1 MIKMLDVVGGTAG
14 AGGVLGLESL
24 FRPLVL
30 VLAMGIALFVL
41 VLGLADQRF
50 LMGAGLL
57 LYAAQMFN
65 GAVVPVSANGYAALA
80 LVCVLLAGILRK
92 RLPRFGVLVTG
103 VFPAIYVYLALAL
116 LLLPRSVDM
125 GESLKSIFLLV
136 YLIVFC
142 WCLLSAADGEDV
154 RVVLRWTSGLVV
166 AISMVLVIV
175 MPSAAIGGYEL
186 DIVANRWRGLTQN
199 PNALSTYAALFFLT
213 AGTMTAAMVSLA
225 PALVVMFGTASRAA
239 ALALGIV
246 AGPQLLR
253 GWGGTIKRL
262 SVAVALVVA
271 IPLLWTVLFSESTQP
286 VDITN
291 QNLVRTTNTRQ
302 KSWSG
307 AVDAIQANPIG
318 GLGPGNDFKSSE
330 EGIPVSSSVLRP
342 LVELGWPGLL
352 PLGVVAFVGIRAAR
366 GRSSVFRTVF
376 AFMIVHG
383 IFEGWI
389 FAGGSVFFAIF
400 VLAAS
405 LMQRRSP
412 FDGPWDRGSSG
423 LARSE
428 EVDDDDV
435 GHLPVA
441 SLA

>member
-271 IPLLWTVLFSESTQP
+271 IPLLWTVLFSESTPTGGHHQP
-286 VDITN
+286 EPGSDDQHETEVVVGRGRCHTGQPD
-291 QNLVRTTNTRQ
+291 RGP
-302 KSWSG
+302 WSG
-307 AVDAIQANPIG
+307 ERLQELRGRHSGVIVGIAPVGRAGD
-318 GLGPGNDFKSSE
+318 GLGCCRWVWWPLWVYE
-330 EGIPVSSSVLRP
+330 P
-342 LVELGWPGLL
+342 LVGGPRCSG
-352 PLGVVAFVGIRAAR
+352 P
-366 GRSSVFRTVF
+366 SSP
-376 AFMIVHG
+376 
-383 IFEGWI
+383 
-389 FAGGSVFFAIF
+389 S
-400 VLAAS
+400 
-405 LMQRRSP
+405 
-412 FDGPWDRGSSG
+412 
-423 LARSE
+423 
-428 EVDDDDV
+428 
-435 GHLPVA
+435 
-441 SLA
+441 

>member
-253 GWGGTIKRL
+253 GGAAPSSDFRWRSRWWWRSRSCGRCC
-262 SVAVALVVA
+262 SVRAPNRWTSPTRTWFGRPTRDRSRGRARSMPYRPTRSGALV
-271 IPLLWTVLFSESTQP
+271 
-286 VDITN
+286 
-291 QNLVRTTNTRQ
+291 RGTTSRAPR
-302 KSWSG
+302 KAFRCHRRYCARWSSW
-307 AVDAIQANPIG
+307 D
-318 GLGPGNDFKSSE
+318 GLGCCRWVWWPLWVSE
-330 EGIPVSSSVLRP
+330 P
-342 LVELGWPGLL
+342 LVGGPRCSG
-352 PLGVVAFVGIRAAR
+352 P
-366 GRSSVFRTVF
+366 SSP
-376 AFMIVHG
+376 
-383 IFEGWI
+383 
-389 FAGGSVFFAIF
+389 S
-400 VLAAS
+400 
-405 LMQRRSP
+405 
-412 FDGPWDRGSSG
+412 
-423 LARSE
+423 
-428 EVDDDDV
+428 
-435 GHLPVA
+435 
-441 SLA
+441 